1 MKQHLVL
8 VVSFVALS
16 VFSLSLTAAAQPR
29 LPARSAANPSGI
41 LQSSTTLTYSVFLPL
56 VLNCYPLLVVDP
68 AYADYQGD
76 MAVIHAEAAW
86 QTCPVVSG
94 GGVTIAII
102 DTGVVL
108 THPDLQANLVAG
120 YDFVDKDNMPGD
132 GNGHGTNVAGIAAAA
147 LNGVGVSGVAP
158 VAKILPVRVL
168 DDSGSGYTSDVAN
181 GVIYAADRARILNLS
196 LGSVYPNT
204 TLQNAINYAA
214 NTKGRLVVAAAGNCG
229 DSDYPYNGCTA
240 QNQAEYPGAWANV
253 LAVAATDNS
262 NAHASFSTSGS
273 YVDVA
278 APGVDIYNAFTYNV
292 FTGDYY
298 DYESGTSQAAPHVA
312 GLAALIWSKY
322 PSYTAAQVWNR
333 ITSTAVD
340 LGAPGRDN
348 AFGAGRIDV
357 KKALGITLASVN
369 EPAAQLKPAPPA
381 APLDQRAAPIAP
393 GRVIVKFTSTV
404 NAAQTLHQMGNVAVI
419 ESINAI
425 DAQVLRVP
433 VGTEWNVVD
442 QLRAQPGV
450 EYAEPDYVISII
462 PGK

>member
-1 MKQHLVL
+1 MKLRCVLVL
-8 VVSFVALS
+8 FFVALS
-16 VFSLSLTAAAQPR
+16 VLALNLTAVAQPST
-29 LPARSAANPSGI
+29 PAGLVVNPPEV
-41 LQSSTTLTYSVFLPL
+41 LHSSTALTYSVYLPL
-56 VLNCYPLLVVDP
+56 LMNCYPTLTTDP
-68 AYADYQGD
+68 YFDFYQDD
-76 MAVIHAEAAW
+76 MAVIQADAAW
-86 QTCPVVSG
+86 TNCPAITGS
-94 GGVTIAII
+94 GVTIAII
-102 DTGVVL
+102 DTGVDL
-108 THPDLQANLVAG
+108 THPDLSANLVAS
-120 YDFVDKDNMPGD
+120 YDFVDSDGTPQD

-147 LNGVGVSGVAP
+147 LNGIGVSGVAP
-158 VAKILPVRVL
+158 AAKILPVRVL
-168 DDSGSGYTSDVAN
+168 NNSGSGSTSNVAN
-181 GVIYAADRARILNLS
+181 GVIYAADRAQILNLS

-214 NTKGRLVVAAAGNCG
+214 NTKGRLVVAASGNCG
-229 DSDYPYNGCTA
+229 DSNYPWNGCTA
-240 QNQAEYPGAWANV
+240 QNQPSYPAAWSNV

-278 APGVDIYNAFTYNV
+278 APGVDIYNTYIGNS
-292 FTGDYY
+292 YY
-298 DYESGTSQAAPHVA
+298 YESGTSQATPHVA

-340 LGAPGRDN
+340 LGTAGRDN
-348 AFGAGRIDV
+348 VFGAGRIDV
-357 KKALGITLASVN
+357 KNALGITSASVN
-369 EPAAQLKPAPPA
+369 EPAAQLKRIEPA
-381 APLDQRAAPIAP
+381 APIDQRAAPIAP

-404 NAAQTLHQMGNVAVI
+404 NAAQALHQMDNAAVI

-442 QLRAQPGV
+442 QLRTQPGV
-450 EYAEPDYVISII
+450 EYAEPDYVISLS